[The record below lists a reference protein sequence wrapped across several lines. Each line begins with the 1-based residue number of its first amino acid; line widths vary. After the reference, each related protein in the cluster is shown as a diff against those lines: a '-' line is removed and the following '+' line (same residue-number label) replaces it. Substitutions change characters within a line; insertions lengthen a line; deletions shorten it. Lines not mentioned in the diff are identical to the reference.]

1 MAARSSSENDDQ
13 PAISFNWR
21 PQPMQ
26 KPVCPE
32 TAHRDMHGE
41 SIFTL
46 VCIIS
51 RYHMVKSKTR
61 DVRHYNRVNELKI
74 ARFRLSFTVKRG
86 EMILWILNLL
96 LRIMRSALRFA
107 NL

>member
-1 MAARSSSENDDQ
+1 M
-13 PAISFNWR
+13 I
-21 PQPMQ
+21 
-26 KPVCPE
+26 K
-32 TAHRDMHGE
+32 
-41 SIFTL
+41 
-46 VCIIS
+46 S
-51 RYHMVKSKTR
+51 RTR